1 MDSASAGIPDGR
13 LVDQARA
20 GDGAAYEELI
30 RRHKRK
36 IFGMAARIA
45 RDPLELE
52 EIGQEV
58 FVKAYENLAS
68 YRGDAPFGH
77 WLARIATNTCRDYL
91 RKRKQRRAEV
101 SVDLYEWMLEAPVET
116 HGAAPED
123 LAALARALERLRPDE
138 RLVLTLLELEE
149 KSVKETAY
157 IMDISE
163 GNVKVRAHRARKAL
177 KELLEKELNHG

>member
-1 MDSASAGIPDGR
+1 MDSADAGIPDER
-13 LVDQARA
+13 LVDQVRS

-52 EIGQEV
+52 EIVQEV
-58 FVKAYENLAS
+58 FVKAYEKLAS

-77 WLARIATNTCRDYL
+77 WLARITTNTCHDYL

-101 SVDLYEWMLEAPVET
+101 PVDLYEWTLKAPVET
-116 HGAAPED
+116 QGAEPEE
-123 LAALARALERLRPDE
+123 LAALARAMELLRPEE
-138 RLVLTLLELEE
+138 RMVLTLTELEG
-149 KSVKETAY
+149 KSVKEAAY

-177 KELLEKELNHG
+177 KELLEKELEHG